1 MICLDD
7 FHNHGYGLWSPHE
20 HEYITV
26 GQINIYLALEI
37 KQSAL
42 QDTLVQLCAL
52 IQHTVTDSQFSYT
65 CNLLGYWKDTF
76 YTYNLIFTNKA
87 LSTTE
92 SSCALYVSI

>member
-52 IQHTVTDSQFSYT
+52 TAY
-65 CNLLGYWKDTF
+65 CNW
-76 YTYNLIFTNKA
+76 
-87 LSTTE
+87 
-92 SSCALYVSI
+92 